1 MPLIAAV
8 TPHQAEGSWA
18 RRGGERVCPPRLAL
32 REQGPTLF
40 FPSQRVFLAKVGRL
54 VASRGAAG
62 VASPLGPRAHP
73 CCFRSSAAAG
83 ALPLLRGWFWVR
95 LEDEA
100 QGCAWCRGR
109 EAGNRAR
116 NSK

>member
-8 TPHQAEGSWA
+8 TPHQAEGRWA

-73 CCFRSSAAAG
+73 CC
-83 ALPLLRGWFWVR
+83 
-95 LEDEA
+95 
-100 QGCAWCRGR
+100 CRGPSPP
-109 EAGNRAR
+109 AGLVLGQVGR
-116 NSK
+116 

>member
-8 TPHQAEGSWA
+8 TPHQAEGRWA

-54 VASRGAAG
+54 VASRGGGWGG
-62 VASPLGPRAHP
+62 VAPWATCP
-73 CCFRSSAAAG
+73 
-83 ALPLLRGWFWVR
+83 PLLLPGPFPSCGAGSGSGWKMR
-95 LEDEA
+95 PKAAPGAE
-100 QGCAWCRGR
+100 GGR
-109 EAGNRAR
+109 PGIELGT
-116 NSK
+116 